1 MLRGKSTVTSRLAH
15 LTSQQMHSQEMPSA
29 WFTDYASW
37 IAPGARVLDVACGQ
51 GRHSRLFA
59 ERGASVTAVDRDAAV
74 LQSLATTPRVITEC
88 RDLERE
94 AWPYPAASFDAVL
107 VCNYLWRP
115 AFASM
120 LGTIKPGGM
129 LLYETF
135 MDGNER
141 FGKPS
146 RSDFLLRSNELL
158 ALTREWFRVV
168 GYVEGEVLDTAGQP
182 FAVKQKIAAIKR

>member
-1 MLRGKSTVTSRLAH
+1 M
-15 LTSQQMHSQEMPSA
+15 
-29 WFTDYASW
+29 
-37 IAPGARVLDVACGQ
+37 
-51 GRHSRLFA
+51 
-59 ERGASVTAVDRDAAV
+59 TAVDRDATV
-74 LQSLATTPRVITEC
+74 LQSLAATPQVVTEC
-88 RDLERE
+88 RDLERD
-94 AWPYPAASFDAVL
+94 AWPFDAVL

-120 LGTIKPGGM
+120 LGSIKSGGM

-146 RSDFLLRSNELL
+146 RPDFLLRSNELL
-158 ALTREWFRVV
+158 TLTRQGFRVV

-182 FAVKQKIAAIKR
+182 FAMKQKIAAIKR

>member
-1 MLRGKSTVTSRLAH
+1 M
-15 LTSQQMHSQEMPSA
+15 QQMHSQEMPGA

-74 LQSLATTPRVITEC
+74 LQSLATTPQVITEC

-94 AWPYPAASFDAVL
+94 AWPYPAASFDAVV

-120 LGTIKPGGM
+120 LATIKPGGM

-146 RSDFLLRSNELL
+146 RPDFLLCSNELL

-168 GYVEGEVLDTAGQP
+168 GYVEGEALDTAGQP